1 MPLQTAAL
9 KAAIKQALTA
19 QGTKSGDAVKDQAQ
33 GIEEVSAALAQ
44 AIDAFV
50 RSGDVITEVGTTTAD
65 IDSAMDVGVGT
76 GQGAGKGKVI

>member
-9 KAAIKQALTA
+9 KEAIKRALTA
-19 QGTKSGDAVKDQAQ
+19 QGQKGGEAVKDQAQ
-33 GIEEVSAALAQ
+33 GIEEVSAGLAQ

-65 IDSAMDVGVGT
+65 VDTAFDVGIGT
-76 GQGAGKGKVI
+76 GTGAGLGKVV

>member
-9 KAAIKQALTA
+9 KEAIKRTLTA
-19 QGTKSGDAVKDQAQ
+19 QGQKGGEAVKDQAQ
-33 GIEEVSAALAQ
+33 GIEEVAAGLAR

-65 IDSAMDVGVGT
+65 IDASGDVGVGT
-76 GQGAGKGKVI
+76 GQGAGKGKVV